1 MLGKKEQINFHHF
14 RHTPTYLF
22 LTKFVSLICFSVI
35 PLKTYGLM
43 DNDGENYDN
52 DADNNDDNFAVGRLS
67 LAIQKHKS
75 DICLSQRMAAAFSE
89 EVKRQV

>member
-1 MLGKKEQINFHHF
+1 
-14 RHTPTYLF
+14 
-22 LTKFVSLICFSVI
+22 
-35 PLKTYGLM
+35 M

-52 DADNNDDNFAVGRLS
+52 DADNDDDNFAVGRLS